1 MGFIV
6 IPGSRNPE
14 HIKENADIF
23 DFELTDDE
31 MTEIAKLNKNERYY
45 YVTDEQLNQYAAY
58 KPEYEK
64 E

>member
-23 DFELTDDE
+23 DFKLTDDE
-31 MTEIAKLNKNERYY
+31 MAEIAKLDKGIRYY
-45 YVTDEQLNQYAAY
+45 NGACILMGIFMLFLC
-58 KPEYEK
+58 
-64 E
+64 

>member
-23 DFELTDDE
+23 DFSLTAED
-31 MTEIAKLNKNERYY
+31 MAEIAKLDSGTRYY
-45 YVTDEQLNQYAAY
+45 VRTDEQLTQFAGFT
-58 KPEYEK
+58 PEYETA
-64 E
+64 